1 MSTNPAR
8 EPPSLRA
15 NAPRDHEVIVIGT
28 GVAGIY
34 HPSTTP
40 WIRPIRSKRSRFEW
54 SNKT

>member
-15 NAPRDHEVIVIGT
+15 NAPRDHEVIGT

-40 WIRPIRSKRSRFEW
+40 WIRPIHSKRSRFEW